1 MKRILFTVLIAA
13 LILSACASNA
23 SPTEAPAPEE
33 FTYSRRAVE
42 LAPGVG
48 GGGASD
54 SAEYYETQAQT
65 ANGGQAVAIERL
77 VIQNADVAIVVSDVD
92 VRMKDIQA
100 LAEKLGGYVVSSQMY
115 QTQVYNTNRYVDV
128 PQASVSIRVP
138 SEKLDE
144 ALDAIKADVV
154 EIQSESRSG
163 QDVTAEY
170 VDLKSRLK
178 NLEATEAQLTKIMQD
193 AANTEDVLNVFNQ
206 LTAIREQIELV
217 KGQMKYYEESAA
229 MSAINITIIAEE
241 TIKPLE
247 IGGWEPKGVAL
258 EAIQD
263 LIDFLKGFA
272 DFFIRF
278 FLRDL
283 WVLLLIALPFYLVFL
298 GARAL
303 FRKLRKPKVKPELT
317 EEPRK

>member
-1 MKRILFTVLIAA
+1 
-13 LILSACASNA
+13 
-23 SPTEAPAPEE
+23 
-33 FTYSRRAVE
+33 
-42 LAPGVG
+42 
-48 GGGASD
+48 
-54 SAEYYETQAQT
+54 
-65 ANGGQAVAIERL
+65 
-77 VIQNADVAIVVSDVD
+77 
-92 VRMKDIQA
+92 
-100 LAEKLGGYVVSSQMY
+100 
-115 QTQVYNTNRYVDV
+115 
-128 PQASVSIRVP
+128 
-138 SEKLDE
+138 
-144 ALDAIKADVV
+144 
-154 EIQSESRSG
+154 
-163 QDVTAEY
+163 
-170 VDLKSRLK
+170 
-178 NLEATEAQLTKIMQD
+178 
-193 AANTEDVLNVFNQ
+193 